1 MKLQALDSN
10 GYSEHIT
17 YILHLLSQPDFLTIY
32 LSGGFNPVKIAAF
45 GKSRGII
52 INCSRL

>member
-1 MKLQALDSN
+1 MKLQALDFR